1 MEHCL
6 YSRDEAVINEGEIS
20 LYRLHQCAYI
30 RIKLENVGELCFPI
44 SKHNVCP
51 AEVLLCS
58 AKDLAH
64 SAKLRA
70 DSAKDRRL
78 RAEAASKSDV
88 PLKFCI
94 LDRKSTRL

>member
-64 SAKLRA
+64 SAKSSA
-70 DSAKDRRL
+70 DSAKDCSP
-78 RAEAASKSDV
+78 RAEAATQSD
-88 PLKFCI
+88 
-94 LDRKSTRL
+94 RLLQSCVVTLTLQH